1 MDLTN
6 LLTEQGASAELIA
19 NSWWTVY
26 RVNAEDAF
34 ILLTELMFQAGGWVD
49 YKYRMYGFP
58 SAEKFKDLK
67 EYGPVSLHPL
77 IMDNEDFQIVY
88 RQFVASIAECDRC
101 RILYDQQFFAHVG
114 TMFEVMSCGK
124 WDAFRLV
131 AFITGKQ
138 LWNCLEKEFIQRKYI
153 PSQHWQLLL
162 KEHSAPFLSRDEL
175 KPCYDFLSWSIA
187 SPVMLLD
194 DIWHHTILC
203 WLREKNVEKK
213 AVAHM
218 AVFHLFRKKIDLL
231 KQKKLMKYIKPDFM
245 YSLSV
250 KSNMAEISLRT
261 LLVAVRYMDI
271 EMNQAEIECMIAQL
285 YEPVDTSIALLAG
298 KLFSTSNI
306 VSFADDAPGHIVRL
320 LEINAESYIGSE
332 DLLVDSVYIHIY
344 KFLNWADWLQ
354 VESDSPRDSAENVL
368 TLLCAYV
375 RKATTNYTPKMRMKK
390 VVEALGKKNEIYDV
404 RREFTRVFAA
414 AWLEIAS
421 HNKVRISAPHK
432 LAKLVQYFDGSI
444 EPKIMKEI
452 AYILCGLHCCTSES
466 VVSDECCKSLEH
478 LFNLVSENNNC
489 EDKEFNDAVK
499 LLVQSLARISQQDFI
514 MMLTTYPAFMSHSE
528 LALPHNTL
536 IMKKMLS
543 VCQWLTFDDTELW
556 DFAMEKLIS
565 VYVLPLTQNLVQTLL
580 TLLFQMVMKSANQLL
595 GVQNEFTQNTNDA
608 LKKIWRISMNNCVN
622 KFVLRA
628 LHYKIEA
635 RHFLSRRYNSSLRS
649 TIFYTLLDLLEYSLA
664 NFQYHNQF
672 LSQLTSFDSDEIIAL
687 LSYAL
692 EFMEYTQCNKHFHSD
707 ANIRCC
713 CFAITR
719 ICNLISRG
727 FLDIQNCLSPFI
739 KLIGK
744 NIVHDEIIIRTL
756 YDYSCLFPHKWENV
770 SITIFNSLISLLDDT
785 LIKYITP
792 DSANEEYENAL
803 LWTPVQNLIEMLSEY
818 RFKKP
823 VVRTACLKLHIHIIN
838 CALGP
843 SGHPSILR
851 LLYAFKH
858 LLAQYIFNSI
868 IRAKQKQRI

>member
-162 KEHSAPFLSRDEL
+162 KEHSAPFL
-175 KPCYDFLSWSIA
+175 
-187 SPVMLLD
+187 
-194 DIWHHTILC
+194 
-203 WLREKNVEKK
+203 
-213 AVAHM
+213 
-218 AVFHLFRKKIDLL
+218 
-231 KQKKLMKYIKPDFM
+231 
-245 YSLSV
+245 
-250 KSNMAEISLRT
+250 
-261 LLVAVRYMDI
+261 YMDI

-306 VSFADDAPGHIVRL
+306 VSFADDAPGHI
-320 LEINAESYIGSE
+320 IGSE

-649 TIFYTLLDLLEYSLA
+649 T
-664 NFQYHNQF
+664 
-672 LSQLTSFDSDEIIAL
+672 LTSFDSDEIIAL

-858 LLAQYIFNSI
+858 LLGTEDLPFVSIYLQQYHSCE
-868 IRAKQKQRI
+868 AKTKNLEEIQAYLKHLNKLSSTK